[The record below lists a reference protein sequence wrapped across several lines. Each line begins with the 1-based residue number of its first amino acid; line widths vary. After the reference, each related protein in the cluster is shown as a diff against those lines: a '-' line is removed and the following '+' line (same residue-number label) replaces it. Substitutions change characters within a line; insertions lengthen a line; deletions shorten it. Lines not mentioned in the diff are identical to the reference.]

1 MTAFLSELAKILQ
14 METTLYH
21 RLLEVMGRERAA
33 MLRSHLREMG
43 SAAAEKDLL
52 IEQLRAAEERRT
64 QMVDRLA
71 ERLGCPSGEATLSL
85 LARTSPAPHGAAL
98 RRCQTELLDL
108 VAQVKHE
115 IQRSEVLCRHAGDLL
130 RASYGV
136 LKGLAANGFVY
147 QRGGRLH
154 AAPLHGKLVCDEI

>member
-14 METTLYH
+14 METALYH
-21 RLLEVMGRERAA
+21 RLLEVMARERAA
-33 MLRSHLREMG
+33 MLRSQLREMG
-43 SAAAEKDLL
+43 SAAAEKDDL
-52 IEQLRAAEERRT
+52 IEQLRAAERRRT
-64 QMVDRLA
+64 QMVDGLA
-71 ERLGCPSGEATLSL
+71 ERLGCPLKEVTLSL
-85 LARTSPAPHGAAL
+85 LARTSPAPYGAAL
-98 RRCQTELLDL
+98 RRSQTDLLDL
-108 VAQVKHE
+108 VAQVKRE